1 MYFGHMQ
8 YDIDNRHYIYD
19 GYYTNATA
27 QHKFVYKFLIL
38 IKIDSSCYNWWMIFF
53 SNNCCRFNHHFS
65 KKNCKIERVD
75 AFCICKAINKA
86 IFWIM
91 FRARCETFSSL
102 KKKTPK
108 AAKQVHSCAL
118 KPKQTTQF
126 SEHFSCFFED
136 ILTHP
141 IFSFTY
147 KLFSKTCNID
157 PYLTTDWNVILKCFS
172 LNLKNS
178 ISWISHFICFRW
190 ILVSIRKS
198 NLGLLVKKKLGSADR
213 A

>member
-75 AFCICKAINKA
+75 AFCICKQGHILDYVQSEMRD
-86 IFWIM
+86 IFVIEKKDTKSSKTGTQLCFKTKTDNPI
-91 FRARCETFSSL
+91 FRALFMLFRGYFNPSNI
-102 KKKTPK
+102 
-108 AAKQVHSCAL
+108 
-118 KPKQTTQF
+118 
-126 SEHFSCFFED
+126 FF
-136 ILTHP
+136 
-141 IFSFTY
+141 
-147 KLFSKTCNID
+147 
-157 PYLTTDWNVILKCFS
+157 YL
-172 LNLKNS
+172 
-178 ISWISHFICFRW
+178 
-190 ILVSIRKS
+190 
-198 NLGLLVKKKLGSADR
+198 
-213 A
+213 